1 MGRGKVLRSVL
12 DYMKEPY
19 SKIID
24 LYLDIGNEALKL
36 FELRYLLLED
46 HGVKTIS
53 QRTTKA
59 AEMIGRILEFREKK
73 RSLERIRD
81 QLLKEGRMLVRT
93 TGPNKGQPTDTN
105 GLNKLIQ
112 TMKSDSRFKIL
123 EKIGDR
129 YRLAMDAFSQL
140 LRLDREKRIR
150 ECPYDMVCELRH
162 GLTIY
167 NLSTNKRMR
176 KKLMRVNELYA
187 RVRDIQEEVL
197 KVWAK
202 RKISLF
208 IGKLRSLTSLH
219 DNGDFLGHC
228 CEMVRWFVG
237 SLGLDEKEFEDDFK
251 RIEEIAKDDRTKETA
266 RTYLDEVNVCKE
278 VLKET
283 RLKFIVS
290 YSETELWEHGQLT
303 DEVETSS
310 LSVPS
315 TYSVL
320 KGMKVSDVIQEM
332 VRNGEMGK
340 KTGELLLLQ
349 ERMSELYRK
358 RGLHKLLSSELFDE
372 EPIIVLDTRLAH

>member
-1 MGRGKVLRSVL
+1 
-12 DYMKEPY
+12 
-19 SKIID
+19 
-24 LYLDIGNEALKL
+24 
-36 FELRYLLLED
+36 
-46 HGVKTIS
+46 
-53 QRTTKA
+53 
-59 AEMIGRILEFREKK
+59 
-73 RSLERIRD
+73 
-81 QLLKEGRMLVRT
+81 
-93 TGPNKGQPTDTN
+93 
-105 GLNKLIQ
+105 
-112 TMKSDSRFKIL
+112 KIL
-123 EKIGDR
+123 EKVGDR
-129 YRLAMDAFSQL
+129 YRLAMGAFSQL

-176 KKLMRVNELYA
+176 KKLMRANELYA
-187 RVRDIQEEVL
+187 RVKGIQEEVL

-219 DNGDFLGHC
+219 DNGDFLGYC
-228 CEMVRWFVG
+228 LEMIRWFVG

-251 RIEEIAKDDRTKETA
+251 RIEEIAKDDRTRETA
-266 RTYLDEVNVCKE
+266 RAYLDKVNACKE

-290 YSETELWEHGQLT
+290 YSEAELWEHGQPT
-303 DEVETSS
+303 DEVETSL

-320 KGMKVSDVIQEM
+320 KDMKVSDVIQEM
-332 VRNGEMGK
+332 VKNGEMGE
-340 KTGELLLLQ
+340 TAGELLLLQ
-349 ERMSELYRK
+349 QEMSELYTK

-372 EPIIVLDTRLAH
+372 EPIMVLDTRLAH